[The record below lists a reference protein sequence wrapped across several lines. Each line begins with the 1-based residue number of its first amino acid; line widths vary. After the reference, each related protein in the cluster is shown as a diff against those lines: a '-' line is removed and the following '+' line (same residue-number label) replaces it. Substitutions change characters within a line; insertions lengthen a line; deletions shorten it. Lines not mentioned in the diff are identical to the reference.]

1 MKLLVV
7 ACVLLV
13 AGRARADHV
22 FLHEA
27 NVAREMFGATA
38 VAERTTLELSDAEL
52 EGVGKL
58 LGRHIDNKVYPYLK
72 VHTDHEALGEIFLLD
87 VIGQA
92 QPISF
97 AIAIASDGSVRDV
110 RVMVYRESHGDEIED
125 RRFHKQFVSKTL
137 RDPIALG
144 KDVDAISGATISSR
158 AEAFAVKKGL
168 ALADV
173 LHHRA
178 HVL

>member
-1 MKLLVV
+1 MRALVV
-7 ACVLLV
+7 ACVLLI

-27 NVAREMFGATA
+27 DVAREMFGASA
-38 VAERTTLELSDAEL
+38 VAERATLELSDAEVDGL
-52 EGVGKL
+52 GKL
-58 LGRHIDNKVYPYLK
+58 LGRRIDNKLYPYLK

-97 AIAIASDGSVRDV
+97 AVAIASDGSVRDV

-125 RRFHKQFVSKTL
+125 RRFRKQFVSKTL
-137 RDPIALG
+137 RDPLTLG
-144 KDVDAISGATISSR
+144 KDIDAISGATISSR

-168 ALADV
+168 ALGDV

-178 HVL
+178 HLL